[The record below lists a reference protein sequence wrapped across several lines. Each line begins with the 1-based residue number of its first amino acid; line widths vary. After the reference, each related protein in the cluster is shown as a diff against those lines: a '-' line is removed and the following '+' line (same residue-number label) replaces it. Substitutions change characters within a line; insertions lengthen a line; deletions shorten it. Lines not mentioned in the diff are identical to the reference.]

1 MKASFLIDLADRLMT
16 ARANVPEQ
24 VSMAARLHF
33 VDAVCVGI
41 AGSRW
46 GSATGIVDLRTGEGP
61 SAILGTARS
70 TTPEIAALINGA
82 LIHSLEYDDTHTESV
97 VHGSSVVAPVAL
109 AVAQQ
114 QGSSITDMLSAFA
127 VGWELLIRMGLSD
140 PGALQRRGFQVT
152 SAAGVFAA
160 AAVSAALTGDDPDTC
175 ARALSIA
182 GSMASGN
189 LAPAKRGDSAKA
201 VQPGWA
207 GHGGIFA
214 TELARV
220 GISGPVDVFEGHLGF
235 FALYGGRDTGAEFM
249 ELCQG
254 IGDEWLLPAA
264 AFKLFPCCHYLHP
277 FIEAA
282 QSLRGAISNLSEVSQ
297 VTCWVPEPVVSIVAE
312 PWKERSTPR
321 TTQEAR
327 WSLPYVLATAM
338 IDGTVDL
345 DTFRGQPREDVIDF
359 AQRISY
365 QSWTDSGF
373 PHVFP
378 AKLVASSADGATV
391 EFVVDDVKGNSDRPF
406 SEEDVYSKARANLAA
421 SGFTSNRIDDL
432 LAAFAD
438 SDQQNIA
445 GLSRILIGTDYEEN
459 GS

>member
-1 MKASFLIDLADRLMT
+1 MNTSFLNDLAGRLIA
-16 ARANVPEQ
+16 ARAKVTEQ
-24 VSMAARLHF
+24 VMTAARLHF
-33 VDAVCVGI
+33 IDAVCVGI

-46 GSATGIVDLRTGEGP
+46 GSATGVVELRTSEGP
-61 SAILGTARS
+61 SAILGTNRS
-70 TTPEIAALINGA
+70 TTPEMAALINGS

-152 SAAGVFAA
+152 PAAGVFAA
-160 AAVSAALTGDDPDTC
+160 ASVSAGLTGDDPDTY

-182 GSMASGN
+182 GSMASGT

-207 GHGGIFA
+207 GHGGILA
-214 TELARV
+214 ADLARV
-220 GISGPVDVFEGHLGF
+220 GISGPVDVFEGPLGF
-235 FALYGGRDTGAEFM
+235 FELYGGRDRGTEFM
-249 ELCQG
+249 ELCQEV
-254 IGDEWLLPAA
+254 GDEWLLPAA
-264 AFKLFPCCHYLHP
+264 AFKLYPCCHYLHP

-282 QSLRGAISNLSEVSQ
+282 LSLRGAISNHSEVSQ
-297 VTCWVPEPVVSIVAE
+297 VTCWVPEPVISIVAE
-312 PWKERSTPR
+312 PWEERSTPQ

-365 QSWTDSGF
+365 QAWTDSGF
-373 PHVFP
+373 PQVFP
-378 AKLVASSADGATV
+378 AKIVASMTDGVTV
-391 EFVVDDVKGNSDRPF
+391 EFVVDDVKGNSDRAF
-406 SEEDVYSKARANLAA
+406 SEEDVYRKARANLAS
-421 SGFTSNRIDDL
+421 SGFTSDRIDDL
-432 LAAFAD
+432 FAVFAD
-438 SDQQNIA
+438 GHQHNTA
-445 GLSRILIGTDYEEN
+445 ELSRILIGSDYEEN